1 MQLDAHQ
8 GESSGS
14 IAKKATSVDLIF
26 DLIDEYRKKKQGDKG
41 PKLTTFLTML
51 TERQIR
57 MLNTMGMRY
66 VRSEALKTAYDV
78 VHEDRVKKYG
88 PGVEIPFNR
97 DEMPTFKYDAA
108 AFLVGKL
115 QADADEKALE
125 AAVAGLRGN
134 PAGRIELARW
144 DDRVIAEIKKE
155 FLIVD
160 PSKIHEMLRL
170 ITLPSLSKSNL
181 LATMIEFTG
190 DVLATKEK
198 TNLSGMS
205 AEGQERILKDQ
216 NKKIDAEA
224 HNIAELIKE
233 ATEEKTPGMP
243 LDEWA
248 EAVMTVTREALK
260 IGSLDDL
267 AGDGSQERIGELE
280 KENERLRAL
289 IARGAPARPAT
300 ERPQTFCTSCD
311 KWGYHSTAQCDPGR
325 ARQQTAAPTGKGGKG
340 LGGGKGDGKG
350 KGSDQTLYN
359 AQGEVVWRS
368 QKDQAA
374 WKEKQQQKKN

>member
-1 MQLDAHQ
+1 M
-8 GESSGS
+8 
-14 IAKKATSVDLIF
+14 DLIF
-26 DLIDEYRKKKQGDKG
+26 DLIDDSEYRKKKQGDKG

-78 VHEDRVKKYG
+78 VHEDRVRKYG
-88 PGVEIPFNR
+88 PGVEIPLNR

-160 PSKIHEMLRL
+160 PSKIHEMLKL
-170 ITLPSLSKSNL
+170 ITLPSLSKSSL

-198 TNLSGMS
+198 INLSGMS

-340 LGGGKGDGKG
+340 LGGGKG
-350 KGSDQTLYN
+350 SDQTLYN
-359 AQGEVVWRS
+359 AQGEVAWRS

>member
-1 MQLDAHQ
+1 M
-8 GESSGS
+8 
-14 IAKKATSVDLIF
+14 DLIF

-160 PSKIHEMLRL
+160 PSK
-170 ITLPSLSKSNL
+170 
-181 LATMIEFTG
+181 
-190 DVLATKEK
+190 
-198 TNLSGMS
+198 
-205 AEGQERILKDQ
+205 
-216 NKKIDAEA
+216 
-224 HNIAELIKE
+224 
-233 ATEEKTPGMP
+233 
-243 LDEWA
+243 
-248 EAVMTVTREALK
+248 TREALK

-311 KWGYHSTAQCDPGR
+311 NWGYHSTAQCDPSR
-325 ARQQTAAPTGKGGKG
+325 TR
-340 LGGGKGDGKG
+340 
-350 KGSDQTLYN
+350 
-359 AQGEVVWRS
+359 RR
-368 QKDQAA
+368 
-374 WKEKQQQKKN
+374 